1 MLLHAI
7 HVPATQADPHLVALH
22 VARAFSSGVHE
33 LSLRL
38 WMKSTFGGWY
48 NLISVGIQ
56 HTVSHA

>member
-7 HVPATQADPHLVALH
+7 HVPATQADPHPVALH

-48 NLISVGIQ
+48 NFISAGIQ
-56 HTVSHA
+56 HTDSRA